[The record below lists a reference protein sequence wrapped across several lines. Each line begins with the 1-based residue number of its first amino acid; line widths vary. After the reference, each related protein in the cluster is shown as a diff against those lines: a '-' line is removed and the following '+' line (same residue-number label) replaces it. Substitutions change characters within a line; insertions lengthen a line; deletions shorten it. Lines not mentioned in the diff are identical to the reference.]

1 MKRCGPT
8 TAATSVTSRP
18 SLNLAHNTTALL
30 CTLPT
35 STTQQNRH
43 FKTKA
48 SKVAIMLMLLIVIAI
63 IITIAI
69 SDLHDSS
76 HPSSAFTSAFFDM
89 RSSTVDVCPPFAAV
103 PIRVHSLQQQ
113 A

>member
-35 STTQQNRH
+35 STTQQYRH

-76 HPSSAFTSAFFDM
+76 HRSFAFTSAFLDM
-89 RSSTVDVCPPFAAV
+89 RNSTVDVCPPLAA
-103 PIRVHSLQQQ
+103 I
-113 A
+113 